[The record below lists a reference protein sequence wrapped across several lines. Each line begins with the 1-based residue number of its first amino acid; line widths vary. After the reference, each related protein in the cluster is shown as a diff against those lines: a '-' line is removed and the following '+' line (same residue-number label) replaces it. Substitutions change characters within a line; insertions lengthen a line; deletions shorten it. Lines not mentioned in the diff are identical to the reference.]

1 VTLTEKLQEAWRL
14 SASVAVQ
21 LTLVDPTEN
30 CDPEPGVQA
39 TVTGSWPPAVAGAGY
54 ATCAVV
60 VVVVAA
66 TLAGQVMVGP
76 VGMGSGLVGVSEEES
91 PPQPAMT
98 SSTGK
103 TASRNLM
110 R

>member
-1 VTLTEKLQEAWRL
+1 
-14 SASVAVQ
+14 
-21 LTLVDPTEN
+21 
-30 CDPEPGVQA
+30 
-39 TVTGSWPPAVAGAGY
+39 
-54 ATCAVV
+54 
-60 VVVVAA
+60 
-66 TLAGQVMVGP
+66 
-76 VGMGSGLVGVSEEES
+76 MGSGLVGVSEEES